1 MTLTI
6 DRRRLL
12 AGSTALALGT
22 AVGSRTASA
31 QSYPTKPIKFIVPYA
46 PGGNVDVTVRLIS
59 EPMQRILGQSVI
71 VENRPGAGGMVG
83 QEATLNAP
91 ADGYTIVSGA
101 FGSLFVGPF
110 MAGRPSMLPQFAPV
124 SMLSTVPMVVVV
136 PANSRFQTWQ
146 QLMAEARAKPGSVSL
161 GHAGNGTPNHTD
173 ILRIQMNDNVTFA
186 IVPYRGSGLGLND
199 VVAGQIDGYVDQLTS
214 SMPYI
219 KSGKVRPL
227 VVIANERIRDLPD
240 VPILSQAGGSKD
252 FDGGTTIGALVRVET
267 PQPIIDKLNAVI
279 VAALKEP
286 AVFNRLTELGAVVRP
301 STPAEFAA
309 VMKADEES
317 IGDLA
322 KRGLLKAD

>member
-1 MTLTI
+1 MTTEI

-12 AGSTALALGT
+12 AGAAMALGATALGQPA
-22 AVGSRTASA
+22 AA
-31 QSYPTKPIKFIVPYA
+31 QAWPSKPIKFIVPYA
-46 PGGNVDVTVRLIS
+46 PGGNVDVTVRLVA
-59 EPMQRILGQSVI
+59 EPMQRFLGQSVI

-91 ADGYTIVSGA
+91 ADGYTVVSGA

-124 SMLSTVPMVVVV
+124 TMLSTVPMVVVV
-136 PANSRFQTWQ
+136 PADSKFKTWAD
-146 QLMAEARAKPGSVSL
+146 LVAAARAKPGGVSL

-219 KSGKVRPL
+219 KSGKVRAL
-227 VVIANERIRDLPD
+227 VVIANERLRDLPD
-240 VPILSQAGGSKD
+240 VPTLSQAGGSKD
-252 FDGGTTIGALVRVET
+252 FDGGTTIGALVRIET
-267 PQPIIDKLNAVI
+267 PQPIIDKLNAAI

-322 KRGLLKAD
+322 KKGLLKGD

>member
-1 MTLTI
+1 M
-6 DRRRLL
+6 
-12 AGSTALALGT
+12 
-22 AVGSRTASA
+22 
-31 QSYPTKPIKFIVPYA
+31 
-46 PGGNVDVTVRLIS
+46 RLIA
-59 EPMQRILGQSVI
+59 EPMQRFLGQSVI

-83 QEATLNAP
+83 QEAALNAP
-91 ADGYTIVSGA
+91 ADGYTVVQGA
-101 FGSLFVGPF
+101 FGSLFVAPF

-124 SMLSTVPMVVVV
+124 SMLSTVPMVIVV
-136 PANSRFQTWQ
+136 PENSRFKTW
-146 QLMAEARAKPGSVSL
+146 AELVAAAKAKPGGVSL

-199 VVAGQIDGYVDQLTS
+199 VIAGQIDGYVDQLTS

-227 VVIANERIRDLPD
+227 VVIANQRLRDLPD
-240 VPILSQAGGSKD
+240 VPTLSQAGGSKD

-267 PQPIIDKLNAVI
+267 PQPIIDKLNAAI

-322 KRGLLKAD
+322 KKGLLKSD

>member
-1 MTLTI
+1 MKIMI
-6 DRRRLL
+6 DRRRFFTG
-12 AGSTALALGT
+12 ATLALGAAAT
-22 AVGSRTASA
+22 GGPAAA
-31 QSYPTKPIKFIVPYA
+31 QAYPSKPIKFIVPYA
-46 PGGNVDVTVRLIS
+46 PGGNVDVTVRLIA
-59 EPMQRILGQSVI
+59 EPMQRLLGQSVI

-136 PANSRFQTWQ
+136 PAESRFKTW
-146 QLMAEARAKPGSVSL
+146 AELVAAAKAKPGAVSL

-219 KSGKVRPL
+219 RSGKVRPL
-227 VVIANERIRDLPD
+227 VVIANERLRDLPD

-267 PQPIIDKLNAVI
+267 PQPIIDRLNAVI

-322 KRGLLKAD
+322 RRGLLKAD

>member
-1 MTLTI
+1 MTLSL

-12 AGSTALALGT
+12 AGATVALGT
-22 AVGSRTASA
+22 AAFGGSAGA
-31 QSYPTKPIKFIVPYA
+31 QAYPTKPIRFIVPYA
-46 PGGNVDVTVRLIS
+46 PGGNVDVTVRLIA
-59 EPMQRILGQSVI
+59 EPMQRLLGQSVI

-83 QEATLNAP
+83 QEAALNAP

-101 FGSLFVGPF
+101 FGSLFVAPF
-110 MAGRPSMLPQFAPV
+110 MAGRPPMLPNFAPV

-136 PANSRFQTWQ
+136 PENSRFKTW
-146 QLMAEARAKPGSVSL
+146 AELVAAAKAKPGGVSL

-173 ILRIQMNDNVTFA
+173 ILRIQMNDDVSFA

-219 KSGKVRPL
+219 KSNKVRPL
-227 VVIANERIRDLPD
+227 VVIANQRIRDLPD
-240 VPILSQAGGSKD
+240 VPILTQAGGSKD

-267 PQPIIDKLNAVI
+267 PQPIIDKLNAAI
-279 VAALKEP
+279 VGALKDP

>member
-1 MTLTI
+1 MKLTI

-12 AGSTALALGT
+12 AGATLALGAAAT
-22 AVGSRTASA
+22 GRPAAA
-31 QSYPTKPIKFIVPYA
+31 QAYPSKPIKFIVPYA
-46 PGGNVDVTVRLIS
+46 PGGNVDVTVRLIA
-59 EPMQRILGQSVI
+59 EPMQRLLGQSVI

-136 PANSRFQTWQ
+136 PAESRFKTW
-146 QLMAEARAKPGSVSL
+146 AELVAAAKAKPGGVSL

-322 KRGLLKAD
+322 KRGLLKGD

>member
-1 MTLTI
+1 MKLTI

-12 AGSTALALGT
+12 AGATLALGAAAT
-22 AVGSRTASA
+22 GRPAAA
-31 QSYPTKPIKFIVPYA
+31 QAYPSKPIKFIVPYA
-46 PGGNVDVTVRLIS
+46 PGGNVDVTVRLIA
-59 EPMQRILGQSVI
+59 EPMQRLLGQSVI

-136 PANSRFQTWQ
+136 PAESRFKTW
-146 QLMAEARAKPGSVSL
+146 AELVAAAKAKPGGVSL

-219 KSGKVRPL
+219 RSGKVRPL
-227 VVIANERIRDLPD
+227 VVIANERLRDLPD

-267 PQPIIDKLNAVI
+267 PQPIIDRLNAVI

>member
-1 MTLTI
+1 MTLDI

-12 AGSTALALGT
+12 AGATVALG
-22 AVGSRTASA
+22 AAALHRPAAA
-31 QSYPTKPIKFIVPYA
+31 QAYPSKPIKFIVPYA
-46 PGGNVDVTVRLIS
+46 PGGNVDVTVRLIA
-59 EPMQRILGQSVI
+59 EPMQRFLGQSVI

-83 QEATLNAP
+83 QEAALNAP
-91 ADGYTIVSGA
+91 ADGYTVVQGA
-101 FGSLFVGPF
+101 FGSLFVAPF
-110 MAGRPSMLPQFAPV
+110 MAGRPSMLSQFAPV
-124 SMLSTVPMVVVV
+124 SMLSTVPMVIVV
-136 PANSRFQTWQ
+136 PENSRFKTW
-146 QLMAEARAKPGSVSL
+146 AELVAAAKAKPGGVSL

-173 ILRIQMNDNVTFA
+173 ILRIQMYDNVTFA

-199 VVAGQIDGYVDQLTS
+199 VIAGQIDGYVDQLTS

-227 VVIANERIRDLPD
+227 VVIANQRLRDLPD

-252 FDGGTTIGALVRVET
+252 FDGGTTIGVLVRVET
-267 PQPIIDKLNAVI
+267 PQPIIDKLNAAI

-322 KRGLLKAD
+322 KKGLLKSD

>member
-1 MTLTI
+1 MTGTTTT
-6 DRRRLL
+6 RRTTLATLGSSLL
-12 AGSTALALGT
+12 AGALP
-22 AVGSRTASA
+22 RTASA
-31 QSYPTKPIKFIVPYA
+31 ETFPSRPLKFIVPYA
-46 PGGNVDVTVRLIS
+46 PGGNVDVTIRLIA
-59 EPMQRILGQSVI
+59 EPMQRLLGQSVI

-83 QEATLNAP
+83 QEATANAP

-110 MAGRPSMLPQFAPV
+110 MAGRPSMIPLFAPV
-124 SMLSTVPMVVVV
+124 TMLSTVPMVVVV
-136 PANSRFQTWQ
+136 PANSRFATWQ
-146 QLMAEARAKPGSVSL
+146 ALMAEAKAKPGKVSL

-173 ILRIQMNDNVTFA
+173 ILRIQLDEDVTFA

-219 KSGKVRPL
+219 KSGKLRAL
-227 VVIANERIRDLPD
+227 VVIANERVRDLPD
-240 VPILSQAGGSKD
+240 VPTLTQAGGRRD

-267 PQPIIDKLNAVI
+267 PKPIVEKLNQVI
-279 VAALKEP
+279 VAALKDP
-286 AVFNRLTELGAVVRP
+286 VVHGRLTELGAVVRP
-301 STPAEFAA
+301 STPEEFVA

-322 KRGLLKAD
+322 KKGLLKGD

>member
-1 MTLTI
+1 MTIKI
-6 DRRRLL
+6 DRRRFL
-12 AGSTALALGT
+12 AGSTLALG
-22 AVGSRTASA
+22 AAAGSRPASA
-31 QSYPTKPIKFIVPYA
+31 QAFPTKPIKFIVPYA

-83 QEATLNAP
+83 QEATANAP
-91 ADGYTIVSGA
+91 ADGYTIVAGA

-110 MAGRPSMLPQFAPV
+110 MAGRPSMVPMFAPV

-136 PANSRFQTWQ
+136 PANSRFANWQ
-146 QLMAEARAKPGSVSL
+146 ALMAEARAKPGSVSL

-199 VVAGQIDGYVDQLTS
+199 VVASQIDGYVDQLTS

-227 VVIANERIRDLPD
+227 VVIANERLRDLPD
-240 VPILSQAGGSKD
+240 VPILTEAGGSKN

-267 PQPIIDKLNAVI
+267 PQPIIDKLNAAI

-301 STPAEFAA
+301 STPAEFTA
-309 VMKADEES
+309 VMKVDEES

-322 KRGLLKAD
+322 KRGLLKGD

>member
-1 MTLTI
+1 MTSRI

-12 AGSTALALGT
+12 AGIPLAIG
-22 AVGSRTASA
+22 AAAIGRPAAA
-31 QSYPTKPIKFIVPYA
+31 QAWPSKPIKFIVPYA
-46 PGGNVDVTVRLIS
+46 PGGNVDVTVRLVA

-124 SMLSTVPMVVVV
+124 TMLSTVPMVVVV
-136 PANSRFQTWQ
+136 PENSRFRTWAD
-146 QLMAEARAKPGSVSL
+146 LVAAARAKPGGVSL

-219 KSGKVRPL
+219 KSGKVRAL
-227 VVIANERIRDLPD
+227 VVIANERLRDLPD
-240 VPILSQAGGSKD
+240 VPTLSQAGGSRD

-267 PQPIIDKLNAVI
+267 PQPIIDKLNAAI

-309 VMKADEES
+309 VMKTDEES

-322 KRGLLKAD
+322 KKGLLKGD